1 MSLKPQ
7 EDLGVPDETRRV
19 AMAAFPK
26 GCACLRIG
34 DVLGCVYQDRQFEAL
49 FPRRGQPAEAPG
61 RLALATVLQ
70 FTEGFSDRQA
80 ADAVRARIDWKYAL
94 GLELT
99 DAGFDHTVLS
109 EFRTR
114 LVEGKLELVLLDVLL
129 ERVQALG
136 LLKRRGKQ
144 RTDSTHV
151 LAAIRT
157 MNRLERVGETLR
169 AALNSLAVTAPE
181 WLRAVAAP
189 EWFKLYGRRI
199 ENFNL
204 PKTEAE
210 RTQLAAVIGS
220 DGKRL
225 LQAIAISD
233 ARESL
238 GKLDAVI
245 LLERVWEEQFV
256 EENGRLRFREV
267 KEMPSPSTLITSP
280 YDHEARYSTKRG
292 ESWVGYKV
300 HLTESCDDDLPRL
313 ITNIETTPATTPDDN
328 LIEVVHRSLDGRNL
342 LPSEHLVD
350 KGYTDAT
357 VLVASQRDYGVEV
370 IGPVV
375 QDPSWQS
382 RDKAGFDKTNVQ
394 PASKV
399 SPGYQKPIRH
409 RAWTSKRAFLDETAR
424 PVPLA
429 PNAQDRSRSHVSS
442 ASRPAIFMKRSR
454 RCKRDKQRRISGS
467 PTHLGPASK
476 APTPRRSAA
485 VECAAHAI
493 GVLSKH
499 ACNMSSRRLQST
511 SCETHPGQTERR
523 LPRRAAPTS
532 RRSNSVPREF
542 ATSVN
547 VGFRPNWPT
556 Q

>member
-34 DVLGCVYQDRQFEAL
+34 DVLGCVYQDKQFEAL

-70 FTEGFSDRQA
+70 FTEGFSDRQT

-114 LVEGKLELVLLDVLL
+114 LVEGKLELVLLDVVL

-136 LLKRRGKQ
+136 LLKQRGKQ
-144 RTDSTHV
+144 RTDSTHI

-169 AALNSLAVTAPE
+169 AALNSLAVAAPE
-181 WLRAVAAP
+181 WLRTVADP

-238 GKLDAVI
+238 GKLDAVT
-245 LLERVWEEQFV
+245 LLERMWEEQFV
-256 EENGRLRFREV
+256 EENGQLRFREV
-267 KEMPSPSTLITSP
+267 KEMPSPATLITSP
-280 YDHEARYSTKRG
+280 YDHEARFSTKRG

-328 LIEVVHRSLDGRNL
+328 MIEVVHRSLDSRNL

-357 VLVASQRDYGVEV
+357 VLVASQRDYGVEI
-370 IGPVV
+370 IGPVA

-382 RDKAGFDKTNVQ
+382 RDKAGFDKSAFAIDWEAKVVTCPAGKQSISWLPKTN
-394 PASKV
+394 PASGV
-399 SPGYQKPIRH
+399 D
-409 RAWTSKRAFLDETAR
+409 FEAR
-424 PVPLA
+424 FSGRDCTPCS
-429 PNAQDRSRSHVSS
+429 SRSQCTRSKQEPRIIGLQTRDLHDALPTMRKRQTTEEFRKSYAPRAGIES
-442 ASRPAIFMKRSR
+442 THAQAI
-454 RCKRDKQRRISGS
+454 
-467 PTHLGPASK
+467 
-476 APTPRRSAA
+476 RRSGLRRTRYRGL
-485 VECAAHAI
+485 V
-493 GVLSKH
+493 KT
-499 ACNMSSRRLQST
+499 RLQHVITAVAINLLRIASWANGT
-511 SCETHPGQTERR
+511 PVAETRCSHFAALQF
-523 LPRRAAPTS
+523 RAA
-532 RRSNSVPREF
+532 
-542 ATSVN
+542 
-547 VGFRPNWPT
+547 
-556 Q
+556 